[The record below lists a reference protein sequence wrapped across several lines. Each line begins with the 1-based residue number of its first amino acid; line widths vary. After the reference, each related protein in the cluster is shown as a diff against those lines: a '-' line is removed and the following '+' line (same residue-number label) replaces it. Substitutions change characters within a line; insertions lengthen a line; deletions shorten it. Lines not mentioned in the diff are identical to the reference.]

1 MSFQK
6 CFTCLLSIVCIGF
19 AMGGSCNVNVVPPP
33 EAVLVGAWLMSAED
47 SIQNNRV
54 FVFDDTGR
62 LAEIRTT
69 IGSTTIIERDV
80 HHTTRVTGSNVFV
93 KTRGNL
99 IFEGT
104 LNDTA
109 DSIAGG
115 LRTEV
120 NIPFTNNTIITELG
134 SATLTRQ

>member
-1 MSFQK
+1 MNTQK
-6 CFTCLLSIVCIGF
+6 WIVTVVSVACTIF
-19 AMGGSCNVNVVPPP
+19 SLGGACNVNIVPPP

-54 FVFDDTGR
+54 FVFDDTCR

-120 NIPFTNNTIITELG
+120 NIPFTSNTIITELG